1 MSTTDPTW
9 PGTWVTER
17 LGVRLTD
24 ADPAAGGPRVADLAG
39 LAVRRNPR
47 RAHLVVSQVLGKHV
61 PADPGT
67 IYAAGRLL
75 ALRAAAVLGADP
87 ASLEQDADPAS
98 IERDAGAASL
108 EREFATLHWHDEVK
122 LPGGPPLVVGY
133 AETATS
139 LGHVVADGF
148 ADADYL
154 HSTRRPV
161 PGVALLGRFDEAHSH
176 ATEHLLL
183 PADAGWL
190 DRDGPL
196 ILVDDELTTGR
207 TAQATIR
214 ELHAVRPRER
224 YVVAALLDLR
234 TAADRPGFAA
244 LGAELGTR
252 VDVVSLAAGEVH
264 LPDGVLERSRDL
276 VAALDVP
283 QPPAQPRSAPVTR
296 IDADWPAGLP
306 EGGRHGFAATHRPA
320 LLETAD
326 RLAAQAAEGLPDGAR
341 VLVLGSEEL
350 MYAPLLLARALA
362 RLRPGTVR
370 FSSTTRSPVLPVDA
384 PGYAIRTRLT
394 FPAHD
399 AVDTDKPRFAYNV
412 TPHDSG
418 AGFDRIVLV
427 VDRTGDTSALWGAGG
442 LVAALRGVC
451 QGVTVMVI
459 PDLRPAQEPQ
469 EGTR

>member
-1 MSTTDPTW
+1 MSGHGPIW
-9 PGTWVTER
+9 SGTWVTDR

-24 ADPAAGGPRVADLAG
+24 AAADGPRVADLAG

-47 RAHLVVSQVLGKHV
+47 RAHLVVSQVLGKHI
-61 PADPGT
+61 PAEPRT

-75 ALRAAAVLGADP
+75 ALRAAAVLGAGTDP
-87 ASLEQDADPAS
+87 
-98 IERDAGAASL
+98 DAGWDTDD
-108 EREFATLHWHDEVK
+108 FDEVK

-154 HSTRRPV
+154 HSTRRAV

-183 PADAGWL
+183 PADAAWL

-234 TAADRPGFAA
+234 TAADRSGFAA
-244 LGAELGTR
+244 LGEELGTR
-252 VDVVSLAAGEVH
+252 VDVVALAAGEAVV
-264 LPDGVLERSRDL
+264 PADALERGSAL
-276 VAALDVP
+276 VASLDVP
-283 QPPAQPRSAPVTR
+283 RPPQPTGSAAVHR
-296 IDADWPAGLP
+296 IDATWPSGLP
-306 EGGRHGFAATHRPA
+306 EGGRHGFAAAHRTG

-326 RLAAQAAEGLPDGAR
+326 RLAEQVSATLPGGAS

-350 MYAPLLLARALA
+350 MYAPLLLARGLA
-362 RLRPGTVR
+362 GSAGGHRPVR
-370 FSSTTRSPVLPVDA
+370 FSSTTRSPVLPVDE

-394 FPAHD
+394 FAAHD
-399 AVDTDKPRFAYNV
+399 GTDTDKPRFAYN
-412 TPHDSG
+412 TR
-418 AGFDRIVLV
+418 GFDRIVLV
-427 VDRTGDTSALWGAGG
+427 VDRTGDTPALWEDGG

-451 QGVTVMVI
+451 QGVTVVVV
-459 PDLRPAQEPQ
+459 PDLRPAVAQAMEPQ

>member
-1 MSTTDPTW
+1 MNDPIW
-9 PGTWVTER
+9 SGTWVTER

-24 ADPAAGGPRVADLAG
+24 GGDGGGARVADLAG

-47 RAHLVVSQVLGKHV
+47 RAHLVVSQVLGKHI
-61 PADPGT
+61 PADPRT

-75 ALRAAAVLGADP
+75 GLRAAAVLGAEDP
-87 ASLEQDADPAS
+87 GDGRDVRAFEQAFEQDF
-98 IERDAGAASL
+98 E
-108 EREFATLHWHDEVK
+108 EVK

-139 LGHVVADGF
+139 LGHVVADSF

-154 HSTRRPV
+154 HSTRRSV

-183 PADAGWL
+183 PADAAWL
-190 DRDGPL
+190 ERDGPL

-214 ELHAVRPRER
+214 ELHALRPRER

-234 TAADRPGFAA
+234 TAADRPGLAA

-252 VDVVSLAAGEVH
+252 VDVVSLAAGEVR
-264 LPDGVLERSRDL
+264 LPADVLERSAEL
-276 VAALDVP
+276 VASLDVP
-283 QPPAQPRSAPVTR
+283 RTDAVSGSAPVTR
-296 IDADWPAGLP
+296 VDADWPAGLP
-306 EGGRHGFAATHRPA
+306 EGGRHGFAAAHRPA

-326 RLAAQAAEGLPDGAR
+326 RLAGQVTDALPGDAR

-362 RLRPGTVR
+362 RPRPGTVR
-370 FSSTTRSPVLPVDA
+370 FSSTTRSPVLPVDV

-399 AVDTDKPRFAYNV
+399 GVDADKPRYAYNV
-412 TPHDSG
+412 AG

-427 VDRTGDTSALWGAGG
+427 VDRTGDTPALWEDGG

-451 QGVTVMVI
+451 QGVTVVVV
-459 PDLRPAQEPQ
+459 PDHRPAHDPQ

>member
-1 MSTTDPTW
+1 VTGTIW

-17 LGVRLTD
+17 LGVRLVD
-24 ADPAAGGPRVADLAG
+24 AAAGSPGVADLAG

-47 RAHLVVSQVLGKHV
+47 RAHLVVSPVLGKHV
-61 PADPGT
+61 PADPRT

-75 ALRAAAVLGADP
+75 GLRAAAVLGGEAT
-87 ASLEQDADPAS
+87 AEQGWDT
-98 IERDAGAASL
+98 E
-108 EREFATLHWHDEVK
+108 EFEEVK

-139 LGHVVADGF
+139 LGHVVADSF

-154 HSTRRPV
+154 HSTRRAV

-183 PADAGWL
+183 PADPAWL
-190 DRDGPL
+190 QRDAPL

-244 LGAELGTR
+244 LGEELGTR
-252 VDVVSLAAGEVH
+252 IDVVSLAAGEVE
-264 LPDGVLERSRDL
+264 LPGDVLARSRDL
-276 VAALDVP
+276 VASLDVP
-283 QPPAQPRSAPVTR
+283 EPPSAPGSAPVTR
-296 IDADWPAGLP
+296 LDAGWPAGLP

-320 LLETAD
+320 LLEAAD
-326 RLAAQAAEGLPDGAR
+326 RLAGQVAEGLPGDAR

-362 RLRPGTVR
+362 RLRPGPVR
-370 FSSTTRSPVLPVDA
+370 FSSTTRSPVLPVDV

-399 AVDTDKPRFAYNV
+399 AVDTDKPRYAYNV
-412 TPHDSG
+412 AGSG

-427 VDRTGDTSALWGAGG
+427 VDRTGDGPALWGTGG

-451 QGVTVMVI
+451 QGVTVVVI
-459 PDLRPAQEPQ
+459 PDLRPEQDPQ

>member
-1 MSTTDPTW
+1 MPIW

-17 LGVRLTD
+17 LGVRLVD
-24 ADPAAGGPRVADLAG
+24 AGGGPWVADLAG

-47 RAHLVVSQVLGKHV
+47 RAHLVVSPVLGKHV
-61 PADPGT
+61 PADPRT

-75 ALRAAAVLGADP
+75 GLRAAAVLGADVP
-87 ASLEQDADPAS
+87 EDDW
-98 IERDAGAASL
+98 E
-108 EREFATLHWHDEVK
+108 TLDFQEVK
-122 LPGGPPLVVGY
+122 LPAGPPLVVGY

-139 LGHVVADGF
+139 LGHVVADSY

-154 HSTRRPV
+154 HSTRRSV

-183 PADAGWL
+183 PADPAWL
-190 DRDGPL
+190 DRDSPL

-207 TAQATIR
+207 TAEATIR

-234 TAADRPGFAA
+234 TAADRTGFAA
-244 LGAELGTR
+244 LGEELGAR
-252 VDVVSLAAGEVH
+252 IDVVSLAAGEVE
-264 LPDGVLERSRDL
+264 LPEGVLERSRDL
-276 VAALDVP
+276 VASLDVP
-283 QPPAQPRSAPVTR
+283 GTTGTTGSAPVTR

-306 EGGRHGFAATHRPA
+306 EGGRHGFAAAHRPE
-320 LLETAD
+320 LLEVAD
-326 RLAAQAAEGLPDGAR
+326 RLAGTVAGGLPGGVS

-362 RLRPGTVR
+362 GLRPGPVR

-399 AVDTDKPRFAYNV
+399 GVDTDKPRFAYNV
-412 TPHDSG
+412 AAPGSG
-418 AGFDRIVLV
+418 PGFDRIVLV
-427 VDRTGDTSALWGAGG
+427 VDRAGDTPALWGAGG

-451 QGVTVMVI
+451 EGVTVVVV
-459 PDLRPAQEPQ
+459 PDLRPEQDPQ
-469 EGTR
+469 EGSR

>member
-1 MSTTDPTW
+1 MSEAVW
-9 PGTWVTER
+9 SGTWVTER
-17 LGVRLTD
+17 LGVRLVGD
-24 ADPAAGGPRVADLAG
+24 GGGTRVADLAG

-61 PADPGT
+61 PADPRT

-75 ALRAAAVLGADP
+75 GLRAAAVLGGENTGE
-87 ASLEQDADPAS
+87 STGW
-98 IERDAGAASL
+98 DAGADRDT
-108 EREFATLHWHDEVK
+108 EDFEEVK

-139 LGHVVADGF
+139 LGHVVADSF

-154 HSTRRPV
+154 HSTRRSV

-183 PADAGWL
+183 PEDTAWL
-190 DRDGPL
+190 ERDGPL

-214 ELHAVRPRER
+214 ELHALRPRER

-234 TAADRPGFAA
+234 TAADRPGLAA
-244 LGAELGTR
+244 LGEELGTR
-252 VDVVSLAAGEVH
+252 VDVVSLAAGEVL
-264 LPDGVLERSRDL
+264 LPADVLERSAEL
-276 VAALDVP
+276 VASLDVP
-283 QPPAQPRSAPVTR
+283 RTAATSTPAAVTR
-296 IDADWPAGLP
+296 IDAGWPAGLP

-320 LLETAD
+320 LLEAAD
-326 RLAAQAAEGLPDGAR
+326 RLAGQVADGIPGDAG

-350 MYAPLLLARALA
+350 MYAPLLLARSLA
-362 RLRPGTVR
+362 RQRSGTVR
-370 FSSTTRSPVLPVDA
+370 FSSTTRSPVLPVDE

-399 AVDTDKPRFAYNV
+399 AVDADKPRFAYNV
-412 TPHDSG
+412 TG

-427 VDRTGDTSALWGAGG
+427 VDRTGDTPALWEDGG

-451 QGVTVMVI
+451 QGVTVVVV
-459 PDLRPAQEPQ
+459 PDRRPAQDPQ

>member
-1 MSTTDPTW
+1 MPIW

-17 LGVRLTD
+17 LGVRL
-24 ADPAAGGPRVADLAG
+24 ADAGGDLRVADLAG

-47 RAHLVVSQVLGKHV
+47 RAHLVVSPVLGKHV
-61 PADPGT
+61 PADPRT

-75 ALRAAAVLGADP
+75 GLRAAAVLGADVP
-87 ASLEQDADPAS
+87 EDLRAAAVLGADVPDDGW
-98 IERDAGAASL
+98 ETVD
-108 EREFATLHWHDEVK
+108 FQEVK
-122 LPGGPPLVVGY
+122 LPAGPPLVVGY

-139 LGHVVADGF
+139 LGHVVADSF

-161 PGVALLGRFDEAHSH
+161 PGVALLGRFDETHSH

-183 PADAGWL
+183 PADPAWL

-196 ILVDDELTTGR
+196 VLVDDELTTGR

-234 TAADRPGFAA
+234 TDADRAGFAA
-244 LGAELGTR
+244 LGEQLGAR
-252 VDVVSLAAGEVH
+252 IDVVSLAAGEVE

-276 VAALDVP
+276 VASLDAP
-283 QPPAQPRSAPVTR
+283 GTTGTTGAAPVTR
-296 IDADWPAGLP
+296 VDADWPAGLP
-306 EGGRHGFAATHRPA
+306 EGGRHGFAAAHRPV
-320 LLETAD
+320 LLEVAD
-326 RLAAQAAEGLPDGAR
+326 RLAGTVAAGLPDGAS

-362 RLRPGTVR
+362 GLRPGPVR

-399 AVDTDKPRFAYNV
+399 GVDTDQARFAYNV
-412 TPHDSG
+412 AAPGRS

-427 VDRTGDTSALWGAGG
+427 VDRAGDTPALWGAGG

-451 QGVTVMVI
+451 EGVTVVVV
-459 PDLRPAQEPQ
+459 PDLRPEQDPQ

>member
-1 MSTTDPTW
+1 LNSVSGEPGDAVW
-9 PGTWVTER
+9 SGTWVSER
-17 LGVRLTD
+17 LGVRLVGD
-24 ADPAAGGPRVADLAG
+24 GVADLAG

-61 PADPGT
+61 PADPDT
-67 IYAAGRLL
+67 IYAAGRRLG
-75 ALRAAAVLGADP
+75 LRAAAVLDGAGD
-87 ASLEQDADPAS
+87 SLDE
-98 IERDAGAASL
+98 
-108 EREFATLHWHDEVK
+108 EVK
-122 LPGGPPLVVGY
+122 LPDGPPLVVGY

-139 LGHVVADGF
+139 LGHVVADAF

-161 PGVALLGRFDEAHSH
+161 PEVALLGRFDEAHSH

-183 PADAGWL
+183 PAEPGWL

-244 LGAELGTR
+244 LAEELGAR
-252 VDVVSLAAGEVH
+252 IDVVSLAAGAAD
-264 LPDGVLERSRDL
+264 LPADALERGREL
-276 VAALDVP
+276 VEALDVDLPP
-283 QPPAQPRSAPVTR
+283 QPTGSAPVHR
-296 IDADWPAGLP
+296 VDADWPAGLP
-306 EGGRHGFAATHRPA
+306 EGGRHGFAAVHRPA

-326 RLAAQAAEGLPDGAR
+326 RVAERVDLPAGAS

-350 MYAPLLLARALA
+350 MYTPLLVARSLARHH
-362 RLRPGTVR
+362 PGPVR
-370 FSSTTRSPVLPVDA
+370 FSSTTRSPVLPVDS

-394 FPAHD
+394 FGAHD
-399 AVDTDKPRFAYNV
+399 GVDTDKPRFAYN
-412 TPHDSG
+412 TT
-418 AGFDRIVLV
+418 GFDRIVLV
-427 VDRTGDTSALWGAGG
+427 VDRTGDTPALWEDGG

-451 QGVTVMVI
+451 QGVTVVVV
-459 PDLRPAQEPQ
+459 PDLRPAQE
-469 EGTR
+469 GTR

>member
-1 MSTTDPTW
+1 MSGPVW

-17 LGVRLTD
+17 LGVRLVD
-24 ADPAAGGPRVADLAG
+24 GDGDGHSRVAALAG

-61 PADPGT
+61 PADPDT
-67 IYAAGRLL
+67 IYASGRLL
-75 ALRAAAVLGADP
+75 GLRAAAALGAETGGDG
-87 ASLEQDADPAS
+87 DATDVQ
-98 IERDAGAASL
+98 
-108 EREFATLHWHDEVK
+108 EVK
-122 LPGGPPLVVGY
+122 LPGGPPLVLGY

-139 LGHVVADGF
+139 LGHVVADSF

-183 PADAGWL
+183 PADPAWL

-196 ILVDDELTTGR
+196 VLVDDELTTGR

-214 ELHAVRPRER
+214 ALHAVRPRER

-234 TAADRPGFAA
+234 TAADRAGFDDLA
-244 LGAELGTR
+244 GELGTR
-252 VDVVSLAAGEVH
+252 IDVVSLASGRVE
-264 LPDGVLERSRDL
+264 LPEGVLECSLEL
-276 VAALDVP
+276 VASLDVP
-283 QPPAQPRSAPVTR
+283 QPQAPPGAAAVTR
-296 IDADWPAGLP
+296 IDAGWPATLP
-306 EGGRHGFAATHRPA
+306 ESGRHGFAAVHRPA

-326 RLAAQAAEGLPDGAR
+326 RLAGQVAAGLPADAR

-350 MYAPLLLARALA
+350 MYTPLLLARALA
-362 RLRPGTVR
+362 WQRAGTVL
-370 FSSTTRSPVLPVDA
+370 FSSTTRSPVLPVDT

-399 AVDTDKPRFAYNV
+399 GVDTAQPRYAYNV
-412 TPHDSG
+412 APSATE

-427 VDRTGDTSALWGAGG
+427 VDRAGDTPALWDAGG

-451 QGVTVMVI
+451 QGVTVVVV
-459 PDLRPAQEPQ
+459 PDLRPAQQ

>member
-1 MSTTDPTW
+1 
-9 PGTWVTER
+9 
-17 LGVRLTD
+17 
-24 ADPAAGGPRVADLAG
+24 
-39 LAVRRNPR
+39 
-47 RAHLVVSQVLGKHV
+47 
-61 PADPGT
+61 
-67 IYAAGRLL
+67 
-75 ALRAAAVLGADP
+75 
-87 ASLEQDADPAS
+87 
-98 IERDAGAASL
+98 
-108 EREFATLHWHDEVK
+108 
-122 LPGGPPLVVGY
+122 VVGY

-139 LGHVVADGF
+139 LGHVVADSF

-154 HSTRRPV
+154 HSTRRAV

-183 PADAGWL
+183 PADPAWL
-190 DRDGPL
+190 ERDGPL

-214 ELHAVRPRER
+214 ALHAIRPRER

-244 LGAELGTR
+244 LGVELGTR
-252 VDVVSLAAGEVH
+252 VDVACLAAGEVE
-264 LPDGVLERSRDL
+264 LPGDVLDRSRDL

-283 QPPAQPRSAPVTR
+283 QPTGTAAPAPVTR
-296 IDADWPAGLP
+296 IDASWPAGLP

-326 RLAAQAAEGLPDGAR
+326 RLAGQVAEGLPGDAR

-350 MYAPLLLARALA
+350 MYAPLLLARSLA

-399 AVDTDKPRFAYNV
+399 AVDADKPRYAYNV
-412 TPHDSG
+412 AAGTAAAAGSA
-418 AGFDRIVLV
+418 AGFDRIVVV
-427 VDRTGDTSALWGAGG
+427 VDRTGDTSALWDDGG

-451 QGVTVMVI
+451 QGVTVVVV
-459 PDLRPAQEPQ
+459 PDLRPAAAPAPQPQ
-469 EGTR
+469 EGHR

>member
-1 MSTTDPTW
+1 MSEIW
-9 PGTWVTER
+9 SGTWVTER
-17 LGVRLTD
+17 LDVRLVD
-24 ADPAAGGPRVADLAG
+24 ADAEAPRVADLAG

-61 PADPGT
+61 PADPHT

-75 ALRAAAVLGADP
+75 GLRAAAVLGAETDP
-87 ASLEQDADPAS
+87 AAGWDT
-98 IERDAGAASL
+98 RD
-108 EREFATLHWHDEVK
+108 FDEVK
-122 LPGGPPLVVGY
+122 VPDGPPLVVGY

-139 LGHVVADGF
+139 LGHVVADTF

-154 HSTRRPV
+154 HSTRRSV

-183 PADAGWL
+183 PADAAWL

-196 ILVDDELTTGR
+196 VLVDDELTTGR

-214 ELHAVRPRER
+214 ELHAVRPRDR

-234 TAADRPGFAA
+234 TAADRTGFAA
-244 LGAELGTR
+244 LGEELGTR
-252 VDVVSLAAGEVH
+252 IDVVSLAAGEAV
-264 LPDGVLERSRDL
+264 LPGDALERGRDL

-283 QPPAQPRSAPVTR
+283 QPPQGPGDAPVTR
-296 IDADWPAGLP
+296 IDAEWPAGLP
-306 EGGRHGFAATHRPA
+306 EGGRHGFAAVHRPT
-320 LLETAD
+320 LLDTAD
-326 RLAAQAAEGLPDGAR
+326 RLASLVSAGLPTDDSDAP

-362 RLRPGTVR
+362 RHRPVR
-370 FSSTTRSPVLPVDA
+370 FSSTTRSPVLPVDT

-394 FPAHD
+394 FAAHD
-399 AVDTDKPRFAYNV
+399 GTDTDKPRFAYNV
-412 TPHDSG
+412 R
-418 AGFDRIVLV
+418 GFDRIVLV
-427 VDRTGDTSALWGAGG
+427 VDRTGDSPALWEDGG

-451 QGVTVMVI
+451 QGVTVVVI
-459 PDLRPAQEPQ
+459 PDLRPAVTRATDPQ

>member
-1 MSTTDPTW
+1 MNAAIW

-17 LGVRLTD
+17 LGVRLVD
-24 ADPAAGGPRVADLAG
+24 AGGGPRVADLAG

-61 PADPGT
+61 PADPHT

-75 ALRAAAVLGADP
+75 GLRAGAVLGAEDP
-87 ASLEQDADPAS
+87 GDDWDIWGPEEDFQ
-98 IERDAGAASL
+98 
-108 EREFATLHWHDEVK
+108 EVK

-139 LGHVVADGF
+139 LGHVVADSF

-154 HSTRRPV
+154 HSTRRAV

-183 PADAGWL
+183 PADPAWL
-190 DRDGPL
+190 ERDGPL

-234 TAADRPGFAA
+234 PAADRPGFAA
-244 LGAELGTR
+244 LGEELGTR
-252 VDVVSLAAGEVH
+252 IDVASLAAGEVD
-264 LPDGVLERSRDL
+264 LPADVLARSRDL
-276 VAALDVP
+276 VATLDAP
-283 QPPAQPRSAPVTR
+283 QPPGAPGSATVTR
-296 IDADWPAGLP
+296 IDAGWPAGLP
-306 EGGRHGFAATHRPA
+306 EGGRHGFAAVHRPA

-326 RLAAQAAEGLPDGAR
+326 RLAGQVAEGLPGDAR

-370 FSSTTRSPVLPVDA
+370 FSSTTRSPVLPVDD

-399 AVDTDKPRFAYNV
+399 GVDTGTPRYAYNV
-412 TPHDSG
+412 
-418 AGFDRIVLV
+418 AGFDHIVLV
-427 VDRTGDTSALWGAGG
+427 VDRTGGTPALWEDRG

-451 QGVTVMVI
+451 QGVTVVVI
-459 PDLRPAQEPQ
+459 PDLRPAVTPATETA
-469 EGTR
+469 GR